1 MKKHISF
8 RNNKTRIIQK
18 LNQAENNLSAIGN
31 SDSIRRKIKKEIIS
45 AENQIKKLDE
55 IQVEN
60 PSALVKY
67 RKNISVPASWVP
79 EQGFRVANIPVIPA
93 SKIENLDKYIESS
106 ITLID
111 GGDLD
116 QP

>member
-8 RNNKTRIIQK
+8 NNNKSRIVQK
-18 LNQAENNLSAIGN
+18 LNQAESNLSAIGN
-31 SDSIRRKIKKEIIS
+31 KNPVRENMKKEIIS
-45 AENQIKKLDE
+45 ADEQINKLDE

-67 RKNISVPASWVP
+67 RRNISIPASWVP
-79 EQGFRVANIPVIPA
+79 EQGFRLANIPTIPV
-93 SKIENLDKYIESS
+93 SKIENLDRYIVSS
-106 ITLID
+106 IKLID

>member
-8 RNNKTRIIQK
+8 RNNQSRIIQK
-18 LNQAENNLSAIGN
+18 LNQAENKLSAIGN
-31 SDSIRRKIKKEIIS
+31 NESTRRRMKKEIIY
-45 AENQIKKLDE
+45 ADAQIKKLDE

-67 RKNISVPASWVP
+67 RRNISVPAAWVP
-79 EQGFRVANIPVIPA
+79 EQGFRVANIPIIPA
-93 SKIENLDKYIESS
+93 SKVENIDKYIESS
-106 ITLID
+106 IKLID